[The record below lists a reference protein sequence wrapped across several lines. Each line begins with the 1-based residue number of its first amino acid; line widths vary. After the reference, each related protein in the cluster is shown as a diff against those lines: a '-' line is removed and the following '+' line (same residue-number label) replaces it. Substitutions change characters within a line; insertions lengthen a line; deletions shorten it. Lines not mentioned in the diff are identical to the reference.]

1 MNLIDV
7 IFLAFALSID
17 AMAVSFSN
25 GLLCVKNKRKNAFL
39 LALFAGFF
47 QFLMPLIGYFF
58 ANLIYTYVKPYSSII
73 AFIIFLALGL
83 KFLYDALFK
92 GDTEASICCISLKCL
107 FALAFATSIDALA
120 AGVNLRFLN
129 VDIFFSS
136 LIIGLV
142 TFLNALLGFYLGHL
156 FKRFPSKYL
165 EIFAS
170 LLLIFLA
177 VKSVL

>member
-1 MNLIDV
+1 MCLIAIGLAMD
-7 IFLAFALSID
+7 AFA
-17 AMAVSFSN
+17 VSVSN
-25 GLLCVKNKRKNAFL
+25 GI
-39 LALFAGFF
+39 ALSNFKFRDSVRQGVYFGGF
-47 QFLMPLIGYFF
+47 QFIMPLMGWILG
-58 ANLIYTYVKPYSSII
+58 NSIRQYIEAVDHWI
-73 AFIIFLALGL
+73 AFILLVVIGVNMIKECFSDEDEDCGMD
-83 KFLYDALFK
+83 Y
-92 GDTEASICCISLKCL
+92 ISTKTMVLQ
-107 FALAFATSIDALA
+107 AVATSIDALA

>member
-39 LALFAGFF
+39 LALFAGF
-47 QFLMPLIGYFF
+47 IGYFF

-92 GDTEASICCISLKCL
+92 GDTEDSICCISLKCL